1 LFIARQQ
8 AILTTTSA
16 PVQAVV
22 SSNIDAMLPSPT
34 MSTTGGAG
42 GDGRKR
48 LHSTDDKDVIDSV
61 RDDVE

>member
-34 MSTTGGAG
+34 MSTTGGE
-42 GDGRKR
+42 RKR
-48 LHSTDDKDVIDSV
+48 LHSNDDKDVIDSV
-61 RDDVE
+61 RNDVE